1 MSNLVEYLYPLPDFR
16 RTPLSA
22 LRWWESRRLVFNAAV
37 GAAGLVTASV
47 VTLFALLPPHPA
59 TLSFT
64 GLAAMTLAYA
74 IAANVCYT
82 LGWPLELL
90 VRRVLGRKEPELG
103 PLLFRQGVFFAVGLT
118 LLPTL
123 LAVGSWIVRI
133 LITVTS

>member
-16 RTPLSA
+16 RTPMSS

-37 GAAGLVTASV
+37 GAAGMVTASV

-64 GLAAMTLAYA
+64 GMAGIALVYA

-82 LGWPLELL
+82 LGWPIELL

-103 PLLFRQGVFFAVGLT
+103 PLLFRQGVFFSVGLT

-123 LAVGSWIVRI
+123 LAVVSWVVRI
-133 LITVTS
+133 VITATG